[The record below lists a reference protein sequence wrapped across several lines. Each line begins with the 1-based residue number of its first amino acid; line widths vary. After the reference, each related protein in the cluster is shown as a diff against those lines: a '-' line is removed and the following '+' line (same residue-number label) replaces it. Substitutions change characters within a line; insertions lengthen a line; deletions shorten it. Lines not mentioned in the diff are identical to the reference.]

1 MCKFCK
7 DDNYKDVNCECECKR
22 KIKVNHSYD
31 VCADCKHI
39 IYVIDYFMMRI
50 WVNLLIL
57 Y

>member
-1 MCKFCK
+1 MCEYCK
-7 DDNYKDVNCECECKR
+7 DNDFKDVNCECECKR

-50 WVNLLIL
+50 D
-57 Y
+57 